1 MRIPLLLVLFLLCSH
16 LYAQRLENI
25 RAEAVNGGE
34 QVIITYDLSGAS
46 ADQKYSVRVYS
57 SHNNYTAPLVQ
68 VTGDLNDVVPGPGK
82 RIIWNA
88 KTEMVE
94 YSGDVTFELQAD
106 LVAAPLTVKKP
117 ASVKKGKSVT
127 INYSGVNPGEN
138 VKLDLIKGGVV
149 VNQIGT
155 TTDPGKYTWVV
166 PIDVD
171 KGSDY
176 QIKATAGAR
185 TATSSPFAVKAKT
198 KAIVYI
204 IPAAVVVGVVVF
216 LVTKSGGGGGG
227 KSKDLPEP
235 PDVTTEGN

>member
-1 MRIPLLLVLFLLCSH
+1 MRIPLLLVLLLLCSH

-34 QVIITYDLSGAS
+34 QVIITYDISGAS
-46 ADQKYSVRVYS
+46 ADQKYNVRVYS
-57 SHNNYTAPLVQ
+57 SHNTYTSPLVQ
-68 VTGDLNDVVPGPGK
+68 VTGDLNDVVPGTGK

-88 KTEMVE
+88 KAEMVE

-106 LVAAPLTVKKP
+106 VVTAQITVGKP
-117 ASVKKGKSVT
+117 SSVKKGKTIT
-127 INYSGVNPGEN
+127 INYSGVNPGET

-155 TTDPGKYTWVV
+155 STDPRKYSWSV
-166 PIDVD
+166 PVDVD

-185 TATSSPFAVKAKT
+185 TATSSPFSVKAKT

-204 IPAAVVVGVVVF
+204 IPAVVVVGVVVF
-216 LVTKSGGGGGG
+216 LVTKSGGGGG
-227 KSKDLPEP
+227 KSKDLPNP
-235 PDVTTEGN
+235 PDVSTEAN